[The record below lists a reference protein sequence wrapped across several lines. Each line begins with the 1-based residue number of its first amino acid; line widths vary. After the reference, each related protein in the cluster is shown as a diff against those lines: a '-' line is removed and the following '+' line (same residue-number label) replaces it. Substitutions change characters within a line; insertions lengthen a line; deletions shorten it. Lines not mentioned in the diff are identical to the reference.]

1 MKTIENLFV
10 NAIEHWRLNKGIGTA
25 IIPTTVD
32 DRYLIL
38 GILQNIYNKSPSIK
52 VNIITSDF
60 IERAQIVEF
69 ITHQGNENDE
79 EFIKLLDNKNIKV
92 LTESFVAK
100 MDNYY
105 PPILCILYHTKKLD
119 EDIFQKFLRS
129 KFKLIVINN
138 RLSVQDMTTLYKYC
152 SVLEDFKQEDVE
164 QLRLSSPVEEEFV
177 PITIKEDS
185 EQSKLLKYYNK
196 YIETSLNIFDNFGI
210 MDQCRVGNTSLN
222 ISAIEVCYQIAQ
234 SNGWSD
240 TLDMSFEYNRQ
251 VDELYN
257 PNHLHD
263 RSKQTYEII
272 RNRCNFLSDFDDKLE
287 KILEIVNNNPTAK
300 ILVINKRAD
309 FANKVTEYINNCSE
323 SSICGNYHDK
333 VENIPALDM
342 NGNKI
347 LYKSGAKKGQ
357 PRELGAQAQKSL
369 FESLFNHG
377 NIRVLSTNN
386 APDKTLNIKVDIII
400 ITSSQCENVENY
412 LYRLSKVSLSS
423 PLKVYTLFVKNSLE
437 EKKLEER
444 LESETHKIVKNY
456 ENQIISEN
464 NSDFVI
470 VD

>member
-92 LTESFVAK
+92 LTESFVIK

-105 PPILCILYHTKKLD
+105 PPLLCILYHTKKLD
-119 EDIFQKFLRS
+119 EDIFQKFLRL

-263 RSKQTYEII
+263 RAKQTYEII

-287 KILEIVNNNPTAK
+287 KTLEIVNNNPTAK

-369 FESLFNHG
+369 FESLFNNG

-456 ENQIISEN
+456 KNQIISEN